1 VVQLIDTHCHIL
13 PGVDDGAQSIEDSIA
28 MAREAIANGIRTVI
42 ATPHHLNGIYTNHKE
57 EVFRKVDEF
66 QLELEKHNIP
76 LVILPGQE
84 VHIYSELVNDLRNN
98 RLITHHNKY
107 MLLELPRNDVPEFTT
122 QMIYEILLQGIV
134 PIIPHPERNEKL
146 REHPN
151 LLYQMVKKGAI
162 SQITAG
168 SIIGKFGKRVQKFSF
183 QCIESNLC
191 HLVSSDAHRSSGK
204 RSFYLNEAYT
214 LIAKQ
219 FSINKAEQLKRNA
232 KIITEGFDIVMDT
245 PCKIE
250 NKNSLYSFFRNLAH
264 K

>member
-1 VVQLIDTHCHIL
+1 MHCHIL
-13 PGVDDGAQSIEDSIA
+13 PDTDDGAQSIEDSIA
-28 MAREAIANGIRTVI
+28 MAKEAVANGIKTII
-42 ATPHHLNGIYTNHKE
+42 ATPHHFNGIYTNHKE
-57 EVFRKVDEF
+57 EVYRRVEEF
-66 QLELEKHNIP
+66 QLELDKLNIP

-84 VHIYSELVNDLRNN
+84 IHIYSELVSDLRNN

-107 MLLELPRNDVPEFTT
+107 MLLELPNNEVPHVTT
-122 QMIYEILLQGIV
+122 QMIYEIQLQGIA
-134 PIIPHPERNEKL
+134 PIIPHPERNDKI

-151 LLYQMVKKGAI
+151 LLYQMVKKGAL

-168 SIIGKFGKRVQKFSF
+168 SIIGKFGKEVQKFTF

-204 RSFYLNEAYT
+204 RSFYLSEAYS
-214 LIAKQ
+214 LIAKE
-219 FSINKAEQLKRNA
+219 FSLSTAEQLKLNA
-232 KIITEGFDIVMDT
+232 KMVSEGFDIVMDT

-250 NKNSLYSFFRNLAH
+250 SKNFLFSFLR